1 MIEFW
6 KYSAQGNTFVVIPTG
21 KTIQSAHLDWVEKIC
36 APESGIFADG
46 VALVHVPTARLSI
59 YNADGGRAEISGNG
73 ARCAAAWWFLAQDS
87 LATHIDWRTDAG
99 RIACTRKGR
108 SSIEV
113 RLPAPAF
120 ESARIPA
127 RTRSKELWNHKLK
140 WGKRTI
146 TIFALSVGNPQC
158 VVWGRSIP
166 KDWFE
171 VGEMLSDHRL
181 FPQQCNVVFVCPS
194 ADELE
199 VRLWERGV
207 GETASSGTGAA
218 AAVVTAARLGK
229 SPRKTRVH
237 MPGGTLSVNWTQGG
251 EIVLSGSVELIAQGE
266 LALKVKGV

>member
-73 ARCAAAWWFLAQDS
+73 ARCAAAWWFKEQDS

-99 RIACTRKGR
+99 RVCCTRKGR

-120 ESARIPA
+120 ESSKIPA
-127 RTRSKELWNHKLK
+127 RTRNKELWNHKLK